1 MSFNDGSKE
10 VVLVYVLEGI
20 CSYTK
25 KKQKSMKFFLKI
37 KELQN
42 VLDNRKGVSMVSPW
56 TMEKKEEQ
64 I

>member
-25 KKQKSMKFFLKI
+25 KKTKIHEVFLK
-37 KELQN
+37 
-42 VLDNRKGVSMVSPW
+42 DKGI
-56 TMEKKEEQ
+56 TKCFG
-64 I
+64 

>member
-25 KKQKSMKFFLKI
+25 KKQKSMKFF
-37 KELQN
+37 
-42 VLDNRKGVSMVSPW
+42 
-56 TMEKKEEQ
+56 
-64 I
+64 